1 MCGNASRKKPE
12 MRSVTSI
19 RGRPSSA
26 YGMGSRPVTRREA
39 SSQTGR
45 MPSSANASAMSSP
58 AVRIALVPQRERPT
72 EVGQSPLSVR

>member
-1 MCGNASRKKPE
+1 

-26 YGMGSRPVTRREA
+26 SVIGSRPVTRREA

-45 MPSSANASAMSSP
+45 TPSSAKASAMSSP
-58 AVRIALVPQRERPT
+58 AVRIALVPHSDRPT
-72 EVGQSPLSVR
+72 EDGWVPSLSAR